1 MTDHTSPEPLPLW
14 QRLNDFAEAY
24 ASGDRR
30 LATLK
35 RDALVTEVLGGPMR
49 PQPEAAE
56 PAAVWRCFHCDET
69 FTDAAAAR
77 AHFGDSERQQAICTI
92 DAAHFRWMEEQHR
105 RNVDDDSEALRAIG
119 RLTSEHETLRR
130 RAEEEGYARG
140 LRDAKKYPGELGL
153 ISIESASTILDY
165 SVAIFEG
172 LGDAA
177 AISTT
182 AEDVQRDIDHL
193 IETKGPKM
201 ERFGPLREQGEQL
214 LADTLKLMRKVH
226 GRRVEQEADHLD
238 VLRFRALVRN
248 LGREFDL
255 STPQGLASG
264 RLLQIRMLTT
274 GCERHLS
281 DGAFD
286 FPGTIRAILDDEIR
300 IQAES
305 DGANG
310 AAR

>member
-35 RDALVTEVLGGPMR
+35 RDALVTLFLGGPMR
-49 PQPEAAE
+49 PQPEATE
-56 PAAVWRCFHCDET
+56 PASVWRCFHCDET

-92 DAAHFRWMEEQHR
+92 DATHFRWMEEQHR
-105 RNVDDDSEALRAIG
+105 RNVDEDSEALRAIG

-226 GRRVEQEADHLD
+226 SQRVATEAMRAALEQIARWDG
-238 VLRFRALVRN
+238 FPST
-248 LGREFDL
+248 GEFWD
-255 STPQGLASG
+255 A
-264 RLLQIRMLTT
+264 
-274 GCERHLS
+274 ERTRPVSYGAANGS
-281 DGAFD
+281 DGERD
-286 FPGTIRAILDDEIR
+286 FMRGIAREAIAMS
-300 IQAES
+300 QQG
-305 DGANG
+305 GA
-310 AAR
+310 R

>member
-1 MTDHTSPEPLPLW
+1 MPDHTSPEPLPLW

-35 RDALVTEVLGGPMR
+35 RDALVTKFLGGPMR
-49 PQPEAAE
+49 PQ
-56 PAAVWRCFHCDET
+56 AAVWRCFHCDET

-92 DAAHFRWMEEQHR
+92 DAVHFRWMEEQHR
-105 RNVDDDSEALRAIG
+105 RNVDEDSEALRAIG

-140 LRDAKKYPGELGL
+140 LRDAKKYPGEMGL

-214 LADTLKLMRKVH
+214 LADTLKLMRNVH
-226 GRRVEQEADHLD
+226 AQRVEREAATKALEVANEAIDSIALAGMSGSGQESEEGMRDWHAQ
-238 VLRFRALVRN
+238 RAW
-248 LGREFDL
+248 
-255 STPQGLASG
+255 
-264 RLLQIRMLTT
+264 
-274 GCERHLS
+274 
-281 DGAFD
+281 D
-286 FPGTIRAILDDEIR
+286 FIR
-300 IQAES
+300 I
-305 DGANG
+305 
-310 AAR
+310 AASAKTAIKAVLAPSVKGGER